1 MTVERSLKQVEGVK
15 KVELSPQK
23 AEVTVDPA
31 KVKKGKPI
39 AAQLIA
45 AVEKGG
51 AGRFKAEEAPK
62 PKDAPKGDVKKTAL
76 YQCETCGKTY
86 DKTGE
91 CCGNPT
97 RKVE

>member
-1 MTVERSLKQVEGVK
+1 MELNPK
-15 KVELSPQK
+15 KAQ

-31 KVKKGKPI
+31 KVKKGKSI

-51 AGRFKAEEAPK
+51 AGRFKAEEAPRG
-62 PKDAPKGDVKKTAL
+62 DAKKAAL
-76 YQCETCGKTY
+76 YQCETCSKTY

-97 RKVE
+97 KKVE